1 MAARLSCIAVSRNSP
16 ASASV
21 ARRLHHPGQMA
32 RLSLRSWS
40 PLVRAGAALFV
51 VAAIVITWVFVDL
64 VAKMPGR
71 DEMRAFRV
79 MPSATVLYDAA
90 DHAVFTIAKEH
101 RIEVPL
107 DQVSPNLIKAV
118 VAIEDR
124 RFFDH
129 DGLDP
134 IRIAGA
140 AVAVIRAGE
149 AVQGGSTITQ
159 QLARQSVGRQKTV
172 RRKLREVVFAA
183 QLERYF
189 TKNEILELYLN
200 KVYFGDGLYGAEAAA
215 RGYFGKPAS
224 ALNLAEAALLAG
236 LLKAPSNYA
245 PTVDAAKAESRQG
258 VVLQAM
264 LDSKAI
270 SNAEFND
277 AIKTQ
282 VQIEDGL
289 RAGEPFGH
297 YYKEEV
303 RRQLVELFGWP
314 AVSEG
319 GLQVYTTID
328 TAMQR
333 AAEAAVERSLAE
345 IDETVKAEAGDAPL
359 QAALVAIDPKTGAV
373 RALVGGRDFATSSYN
388 RAMLARRQ
396 PGSAFK
402 PFIYAA
408 AVEAGYGPDDWIDG
422 LGEPVRIANTA
433 WDPDDEHATDDSVTL
448 RDGLRLSSNRAAVRL
463 LGEVG
468 LSRTLKS
475 ARGFGFADL
484 PNVPSVALGAGEVTL
499 AAITSA
505 YGAFANG
512 GQMTTPSLI
521 RKVIDADGVVLFE
534 SAETSRQVI
543 KPITAFLMADM
554 LRGVIDAGTGSGA
567 RKYGFTLPA
576 GGKTGTTNDYKD
588 AWFVGFTPA
597 IVTGVWVGFDQPRSI
612 RRGGYASELAV
623 PVWARFMKAA
633 TQGHKATWVTRP
645 AGADRDARLARAER
659 RPDAEP
665 VAQVAQADERVEL
678 QENPKKKRGFWS
690 RIFGRGDDK
699 PKQDRDR

>member
-1 MAARLSCIAVSRNSP
+1 
-16 ASASV
+16 
-21 ARRLHHPGQMA
+21 
-32 RLSLRSWS
+32 
-40 PLVRAGAALFV
+40 
-51 VAAIVITWVFVDL
+51 
-64 VAKMPGR
+64 MPGR
-71 DEMRAFRV
+71 DELRAFQV

-90 DHAVFTIAKEH
+90 DRAVFTIAKEH

-107 DQVSPNLIKAV
+107 AQVSPNLVKAV

-134 IRIAGA
+134 VRIAGA
-140 AVAVIRAGE
+140 ALAVIRAGE

-159 QLARQSVGRQKTV
+159 QLARQSVGRQKTL

-189 TKNEILELYLN
+189 TKDEILELYLN
-200 KVYFGDGLYGAEAAA
+200 KVYFGDGLYGAEAAS

-224 ALNLAEAALLAG
+224 ALTLPEAALLAG
-236 LLKAPSNYA
+236 LLKAPSSYA
-245 PTVDAAKAESRQG
+245 PTVDAAKAESRQRI
-258 VVLQAM
+258 VLSAM

-270 SNAEFND
+270 SKAEFD
-277 AIKTQ
+277 HAMQAEVIIQ
-282 VQIEDGL
+282 DGL

-297 YYKEEV
+297 YFKAEV
-303 RRQLVELFGWP
+303 RRQLVERFGWP
-314 AVSEG
+314 VVSEG

-328 TAMQR
+328 RAMQR

-345 IDETVKAEAGDAPL
+345 IDGTLRARPGDAPL
-359 QAALVAIDPKTGAV
+359 QAALVAIDPRTGAV
-373 RALVGGRDFATSSYN
+373 RALVGGRDFAASSYN

-408 AVEAGYGPDDWIDG
+408 AVEAGYGPDDWLDN
-422 LGEPVRIANTA
+422 LGEPVRIANTV
-433 WDPDDEHATDDSVTL
+433 WDPDDAHATDDSVTL

-475 ARGFGFADL
+475 ARGFGFGDL
-484 PNVPSVALGAGEVTL
+484 PNVPSVALGSGEVTL

-512 GQMTTPSLI
+512 GQMVTPSLI
-521 RKVIDADGVVLFE
+521 RKVIDGDGVVLFE
-534 SAETSRQVI
+534 SAETPRQVI
-543 KPITAFLMADM
+543 KPITAYLMADM

-567 RKYGFTLPA
+567 RRYGFTLPA

-588 AWFVGFTPA
+588 AWFVGFTPSV
-597 IVTGVWVGFDQPRSI
+597 VTGVWMGFDQPRTI
-612 RRGGYASELAV
+612 RRAGYASELAV
-623 PVWARFMKAA
+623 PVWARFMKSA
-633 TQGHKATWVTRP
+633 TQGHKAAWVKRP
-645 AGADRDARLARAER
+645 AGADRDARVARAEGNR
-659 RPDAEP
+659 DAEP
-665 VAQVAQADERVEL
+665 VAQIAELDERGER
-678 QENPKKKRGFWS
+678 QENPRKKRGFWS
-690 RIFGRGDDK
+690 RIFGQK
-699 PKQDRDR
+699 

>member
-1 MAARLSCIAVSRNSP
+1 
-16 ASASV
+16 
-21 ARRLHHPGQMA
+21 MA

-40 PLVRAGAALFV
+40 PLVRAGAVLFL
-51 VAAIVITWVFVDL
+51 VAAVGIAWVFVDL
-64 VAKMPGR
+64 VTKMPGR
-71 DEMRAFRV
+71 DELRAFQV

-134 IRIAGA
+134 IRIVGA

-258 VVLQAM
+258 IVLQAM

-270 SNAEFND
+270 SKAEFND

-345 IDETVKAEAGDAPL
+345 IDETLKAEAGDAPL

-373 RALVGGRDFATSSYN
+373 RALIGGRDFATSSYN

-408 AVEAGYGPDDWIDG
+408 AVEAGYGPDDWLDG

-433 WDPDDEHATDDSVTL
+433 WDPDDEHSTDDSVTL

-521 RKVIDADGVVLFE
+521 RKVVDADGVVLFE
-534 SAETSRQVI
+534 SAETPRQVI

-597 IVTGVWVGFDQPRSI
+597 VVTGVWVGFDQPRSI

-633 TQGHKATWVTRP
+633 TQGHKATWVKRP

-659 RPDAEP
+659 QPDAEP

-690 RIFGRGDDK
+690 RIFGK
-699 PKQDRDR
+699 K